1 MMILSLLGVK
11 PWKSVVK
18 VNAAMLPLV
27 GLACLYISNEQQA
40 DTPAG
45 RAKQVAE
52 ALKSAT
58 APAEQ
63 TDATNIKRPDVMAAL
78 KTVLKPHAPQDGTVY
93 TTVLV
98 TGPVGSGKTV
108 ALREA
113 LSSEKG
119 VVISYAFSSAKGDYV
134 EAWCSSLLVN
144 IGAAEPQPRSRLL
157 RSLGLVKPEEQVLES
172 AEARLEAG
180 LRALKQE
187 YPGANLPILVAEA
200 DGSVTPQQL
209 SELLHQF
216 KVWAARNRLA
226 KCVLVVPSAQ
236 AAHITW
242 HDQSAMR
249 LWPVVIGD
257 LTDDQAVA

>member
-1 MMILSLLGVK
+1 
-11 PWKSVVK
+11 
-18 VNAAMLPLV
+18 
-27 GLACLYISNEQQA
+27 
-40 DTPAG
+40 
-45 RAKQVAE
+45 
-52 ALKSAT
+52 
-58 APAEQ
+58 
-63 TDATNIKRPDVMAAL
+63 
-78 KTVLKPHAPQDGTVY
+78 
-93 TTVLV
+93 
-98 TGPVGSGKTV
+98 
-108 ALREA
+108 
-113 LSSEKG
+113 
-119 VVISYAFSSAKGDYV
+119 
-134 EAWCSSLLVN
+134 
-144 IGAAEPQPRSRLL
+144 LL